1 MQFDDFFSEGL
12 FINLPFHNPRVSL
25 NVSSSSI
32 VKQSFKLY
40 NPFSLKAQILKK
52 VVFFAVVNIPY
63 FRETL
68 SRKFD
73 SGSFIIHLEKT
84 LKTQIHAS
92 LYYPTIAGKM
102 VLQLLTT
109 DGKVLGYSKIGLS
122 HSGKLK
128 IENELKAIKELANIS
143 DVFEEEYLIM
153 HGDYVN
159 YNYIIVKKIKG
170 TNKPIS
176 DEDLLK
182 KLRKF
187 DREKKFIL
195 QEHPRFIALMNT
207 TKNLEFFHL
216 QEVLIKIS
224 NSSKELY
231 SLSYEHG
238 DMAPWNIFIN
248 KKNKISFF
256 DFEYFVKDGL
266 QHLDFINYHYQIA
279 VNLKSL
285 KSPLRIVEYVKDKI
299 QINEFSQVFSLF
311 LINKIL
317 VNTIDKEN
325 SERENKLLEF
335 ITKSI

>member
-1 MQFDDFFSEGL
+1 MQFEDFFSEGR

-25 NVSSSSI
+25 NVSSSSL
-32 VKQSFKLY
+32 VKQTFKLY

-52 VVFFAVVNIPY
+52 AVFFAVVNIPY
-63 FRETL
+63 FRQTW
-68 SRKFD
+68 SRKFN
-73 SGSFIIHLEKT
+73 SGNFIIHLEKT

-92 LYYPTIAGKM
+92 LYYPTIAGKI

-109 DGKVLGYSKIGLS
+109 DGKVLGYSKIGIS

-128 IENELKAIKELANIS
+128 IENELNAIKELANIS
-143 DVFEEEYLIM
+143 NVFEEEYLIT

-159 YNYIIVKKIKG
+159 LNYIIVKKIKG
-170 TNKPIS
+170 INKPIP
-176 DEDLLK
+176 DADLLK

-187 DREKKFIL
+187 DRKKKFIL
-195 QEHPRFIALMNT
+195 QEHPRFLALMNT
-207 TKNLEFFHL
+207 TKNLNFFDL
-216 QEVLIKIS
+216 QDMLIKIS

-231 SLSYEHG
+231 TLNYEHG

-256 DFEYFVKDGL
+256 DFEYFIKDGL

-285 KSPLRIVEYVKDKI
+285 KSPLRIVEYIKNKI

-311 LINKIL
+311 LIHKIL
-317 VNTIDKEN
+317 VNTMEKEN
-325 SERENKLLEF
+325 SERENQLLECISNSF
-335 ITKSI
+335 